1 MLIPD
6 ILDPSQCN
14 FAEKI
19 PKWPIEDIVDI
30 SFTGK
35 RVVKK
40 YRPNVSATVNSTP
53 HIKGPLILMMRLQN
67 PVRVFILPIA
77 SVVDVHFGIARKVSF
92 IGPQDI
98 ANKTWVLVYFN

>member
-98 ANKTWVLVYFN
+98 ANKTWVLV